1 MNSLRRPCSPTTGTD
16 TSDKLMVCRIKNLR
30 SATLMSN
37 VKQSGLLYSTH
48 PSKRIDIFTPDAIRE
63 GVTFKRVDQL
73 TYANIPYAL
82 DFYEGRLF
90 VSSNGKEKFCEVDPV
105 TGEIL
110 KDYTV
115 VGDVTSNC
123 HDFTTS
129 SNRPSFVLN
138 TNKLFPSF
146 PMLAIKRVSP
156 RCATV

>member
-1 MNSLRRPCSPTTGTD
+1 MAVD
-16 TSDKLMVCRIKNLR
+16 E
-30 SATLMSN
+30 
-37 VKQSGLLYSTH
+37 QSGLLYSTH

-115 VGDVTSNC
+115 VGDVTLQVPEKFCIRRNTLFMIDRTKSGACIYTIPMNE
-123 HDFTTS
+123 
-129 SNRPSFVLN
+129 LN
-138 TNKLFPSF
+138 
-146 PMLAIKRVSP
+146 
-156 RCATV
+156 